1 MLIVFAQRR
10 GACTARIA
18 MKLRLALLAIPALT
32 ACTSNPN
39 DVMVQLAPEVISSL
53 DGTLQVHAIVLGD
66 NEPLTDKAMDLTIA
80 YTDRNGM
87 AHAIDPASG
96 KTDKAGAF
104 DATFKGL
111 TWDGSGTVTATS
123 GSLTGTATFAVL
135 DRTPPKVTITPP
147 ASVPRNTDIT
157 VQVHVTDE
165 IGVSQ
170 VFFDTSRTN
179 NGNFNRDRATI
190 TTGASDV
197 TTQFDVTTPDVQGAM
212 ITLYAL
218 GQDMSGNQAAATPVT
233 ITVQ

>member
-1 MLIVFAQRR
+1 
-10 GACTARIA
+10 
-18 MKLRLALLAIPALT
+18 MKLRLALLAVPLA
-32 ACTSNPN
+32 ACASDPN

-53 DGTLQVHAIVLGD
+53 DGTLQVHAILLGD
-66 NEPLTDKAMDLTIA
+66 NEPLPDKPMDVTLA

-87 AHAIDPASG
+87 AHAITPASG

-104 DATFKGL
+104 DASFQGL
-111 TWDGSGTVTATS
+111 MWDGSGTVTATS

-147 ASVPRNTDIT
+147 TSVPRNTDIT
-157 VQVHVTDE
+157 ISVHVTDE

-170 VFFDTSRTN
+170 VFFDTSRTF

-190 TTGASDV
+190 TTGAGDV
-197 TTQFDVTTPDVQGAM
+197 TVQFDMAVPDAPGTM

-218 GQDMSGNQAAATPVT
+218 GQDMSGNQAAAAPVT
-233 ITVQ
+233 VTVQ